1 MRRFS
6 AVLLVFLAS
15 ANLAAAA
22 DSRDPLARARTLYNA
37 GQYEAA
43 IAAADLAHDVAT
55 RADSADL
62 IAARSYLERFRES
75 RADDDLANARTRLT
89 RLDPQRLGGQ
99 ERVEFFV
106 GLGEAL
112 YFDSAFG
119 AACEVFG
126 SVLAHADDLPPAARD
141 RVLDWWASAVDR
153 EARTRTEIDRQ
164 APYQRIRDRMQQE
177 LATRPGSSAASYWL
191 AAAARGQ
198 GDWQAAWGA
207 AQAGWLRAPL
217 ATDRGN
223 ALRDDLDKFVLQVLV
238 PERAKVL
245 AEPPES
251 LRQQWEQFKEKWSR

>member
-15 ANLAAAA
+15 ATLAARPTRAIR
-22 DSRDPLARARTLYNA
+22 SRARTLYNS
-37 GQYEAA
+37 GQFEAA

-55 RADSADL
+55 YADSADL

-75 RADDDLANARTRLT
+75 RADDDLTNARTRLT
-89 RLDPQRLGGQ
+89 RLDPQRLAGR

-119 AACEVFG
+119 AACDVFWM
-126 SVLAHADDLPPAARD
+126 VLAHADDLPPAARD

-177 LATRPGSSAASYWL
+177 LTTRPGSSAASYWL

-217 ATDRGN
+217 AGDRGN
-223 ALRDDLDKFVLQVLV
+223 ALRADLDTFVLQVLV
-238 PERAKVL
+238 PERARVL

-251 LRQQWEQFKEKWSR
+251 LRQQWEQFKEKWTRP